1 MLVIYLREWES
12 HWKVSSKLMYFTLI
26 PVCVGESNS
35 ILGILVSLYVP
46 QGEQNFWLSLSANKC
61 QNPCSGPPSV

>member
-1 MLVIYLREWES
+1 
-12 HWKVSSKLMYFTLI
+12 MYFTLI
-26 PVCVGESNS
+26 PVGVGESNS

-46 QGEQNFWLSLSANKC
+46 QGEQNFLLSLSANKC